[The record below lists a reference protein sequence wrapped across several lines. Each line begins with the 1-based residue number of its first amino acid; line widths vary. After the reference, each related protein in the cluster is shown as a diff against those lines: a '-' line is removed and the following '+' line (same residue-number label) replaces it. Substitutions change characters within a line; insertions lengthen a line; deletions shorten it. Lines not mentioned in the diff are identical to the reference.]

1 MMNPRVASRYAKSL
15 LDLSIEKGLLEEV
28 YADMLYLQ
36 DLSRQSREFA
46 NLLKSPVVKGD
57 LKEKAIAAVTQ
68 GRLKPL
74 TTSFIH
80 LVISKA
86 REGVLPEV
94 ISSFVSQ
101 YKEYKQIHIIKL
113 TTATPISE
121 SLKSQ
126 IVSKVKAESGFEQI
140 ELESKVDPSIIGG
153 FVLQSGDKLVD
164 ASISYDLKNI
174 LRQFENNDYLYKVR

>member
-1 MMNPRVASRYAKSL
+1 MNPRVASRYAKSL
-15 LDLSIEKGLLEEV
+15 LDLSIEKGLLEET
-28 YADMLYLQ
+28 YKDMLYLQ
-36 DLSRQSREFA
+36 DLSRQSRDFA
-46 NLLKSPVVKGD
+46 NLLKSPVVKAD
-57 LKEKAIAAVTQ
+57 TKEKAIAAVTEGQ
-68 GRLKPL
+68 LKPL

-86 REGVLPEV
+86 REGVMPEV

-113 TTATPISE
+113 TTATPVSD
-121 SLKSQ
+121 SLKDQ
-126 IVSKVKAESGFEQI
+126 IVSKVKAESGYEQI

-153 FVLQSGDKLVD
+153 FVLQSGDKLVN
-164 ASISYDLKNI
+164 ASISYDLRNI

>member
-15 LDLSIEKGLLEEV
+15 LDLSVERGLLEEV
-28 YADMLYLQ
+28 YADMLYFQ

-46 NLLKSPVVKGD
+46 NLLKSPVIKGD
-57 LKEKAIAAVTQ
+57 IKEKAIAAVTQ
-68 GRLKPL
+68 GRLSPL

-94 ISSFVSQ
+94 ITAFVSQ